1 MGHEKDYSDAVAAD
15 IDAEVRALIELAHD
29 EAWEILVEYRDV
41 LDTMVLELIEKE
53 TITQDDMNRI
63 CERVQKR
70 PPMAPF
76 NGFGK
81 RLPSEAPPVL
91 TPAER
96 DKLKAQAEADGQIA
110 VGGEGQIAV
119 GGIAATAVSLYGGA
133 ASLPLP
139 LSFLWPMLAAV
150 LAGGLW
156 GAIAG
161 VLKARV
167 GTNEVIST
175 LLLSFVA
182 VWMVYGAVQSE
193 SLLRQPMTNTATLPE
208 SQEIPDATKLPLLS
222 ADADT
227 PLNAGLPI
235 ALLLAAVVAVA
246 LDRTVWGL
254 RLRAIGLNP
263 VAARRA
269 GLRIAPTIVL
279 VLFLAGALGGLAGA
293 FMLQGDQGSLKARF
307 SSGYGFDGLV
317 VGLLARGSIAGVVA
331 AALLFGFLRSG
342 GISMEMQAGVPSA
355 LVLVIQGVI
364 ILLLAGAA
372 FWIDRHKEAE
382 R

>member
-1 MGHEKDYSDAVAAD
+1 MSTLALNVQFLKRPALWVSVAAVLVASLFGMALVVVMGASVPAALAAFADGAWGSPYAVAAS
-15 IDAEVRALIELAHD
+15 INRTLALALVGIGFVIAQRA
-29 EAWEILVEYRDV
+29 
-41 LDTMVLELIEKE
+41 
-53 TITQDDMNRI
+53 N
-63 CERVQKR
+63 
-70 PPMAPF
+70 
-76 NGFGK
+76 
-81 RLPSEAPPVL
+81 L
-91 TPAER
+91 TN
-96 DKLKAQAEADGQIA
+96 
-110 VGGEGQIAV
+110 VGGEGQIAL
-119 GGIAATAVSLYGGA
+119 GGIAATAVSLYSGA
-133 ASLPLP
+133 ASLPMP
-139 LSFLWPMLAAV
+139 LSFLLPMLAAV

-156 GAIAG
+156 GGIAG
-161 VLKARV
+161 VLKAKV

-175 LLLSFVA
+175 LLLSFIA

-222 ADADT
+222 QDADT
-227 PLNAGLPI
+227 PLNVGLPI
-235 ALLLAAVVAVA
+235 ALGLAMVVAVA
-246 LDRTVWGL
+246 LDKTVWGL
-254 RLRAIGLNP
+254 RLRAIGLN
-263 VAARRA
+263 ATASRRA
-269 GLRIAPTIVL
+269 GLRIAPTIVW

-317 VGLLARGSIAGVVA
+317 VGLLARGSIPGVVA

-355 LVLVIQGVI
+355 LVQVIQGMI

-372 FWIDRHKEAE
+372 FWIDRQKEAE

>member
-1 MGHEKDYSDAVAAD
+1 MSALALKLNVLQRPALWVSMAAVLLASLFGMALVVAIGASVPDALAAFADGAWGSPYAVAAS
-15 IDAEVRALIELAHD
+15 INRTLALALVGTGFVIAQRA
-29 EAWEILVEYRDV
+29 
-41 LDTMVLELIEKE
+41 
-53 TITQDDMNRI
+53 N
-63 CERVQKR
+63 
-70 PPMAPF
+70 
-76 NGFGK
+76 
-81 RLPSEAPPVL
+81 L
-91 TPAER
+91 TN
-96 DKLKAQAEADGQIA
+96 

-133 ASLPLP
+133 AALPMP
-139 LSFLWPMLAAV
+139 ASFLLPMLAAV

-156 GAIAG
+156 GGIAG
-161 VLKARV
+161 VLKAKA

-222 ADADT
+222 EDADT
-227 PLNAGLPI
+227 PLNVGLPI
-235 ALLLAAVVAVA
+235 ALLLAAMVAVA
-246 LDRTVWGL
+246 LDKTVWGL
-254 RLRAIGLNP
+254 RLRAIGLNA

-279 VLFLAGALGGLAGA
+279 VLLLAGAFGGLAGA

-317 VGLLARGSIAGVVA
+317 VGLLARGSIPGVFA

-355 LVLVIQGVI
+355 LVLVIQGLI

-372 FWIDRHKEAE
+372 FWIDRRKEAE

>member
-1 MGHEKDYSDAVAAD
+1 MRHLRFLQRPALWVSVAAVLVASLFGMGLVVIMGASVPDALAAFADGAWGSPYAVAAS
-15 IDAEVRALIELAHD
+15 INRTLAFALVGIGFVIAQRA
-29 EAWEILVEYRDV
+29 
-41 LDTMVLELIEKE
+41 
-53 TITQDDMNRI
+53 N
-63 CERVQKR
+63 
-70 PPMAPF
+70 
-76 NGFGK
+76 
-81 RLPSEAPPVL
+81 L
-91 TPAER
+91 TN
-96 DKLKAQAEADGQIA
+96 

-119 GGIAATAVSLYGGA
+119 GGIAATAVALYGGA
-133 ASLPLP
+133 ASLPMP
-139 LSFLWPMLAAV
+139 LSFVVPMLAAM

-156 GAIAG
+156 GGIAG
-161 VLKARV
+161 VLKAKV

-222 ADADT
+222 EDADT
-227 PLNAGLPI
+227 PLNVGLPI
-235 ALLLAAVVAVA
+235 ALALAVVVAVA
-246 LDRTVWGL
+246 LDKTVWGL
-254 RLRAIGLNP
+254 RLRAIGLNA

-269 GLRIAPTIVL
+269 GLRIAPTIVW

-317 VGLLARGSIAGVVA
+317 VGLLARGSIPGVIA

-355 LVLVIQGVI
+355 LVQVIQGLI

-372 FWIDRHKEAE
+372 FWIDRRKEAE

>member
-1 MGHEKDYSDAVAAD
+1 
-15 IDAEVRALIELAHD
+15 
-29 EAWEILVEYRDV
+29 
-41 LDTMVLELIEKE
+41 
-53 TITQDDMNRI
+53 
-63 CERVQKR
+63 
-70 PPMAPF
+70 
-76 NGFGK
+76 
-81 RLPSEAPPVL
+81 
-91 TPAER
+91 
-96 DKLKAQAEADGQIA
+96 
-110 VGGEGQIAV
+110 
-119 GGIAATAVSLYGGA
+119 
-133 ASLPLP
+133 
-139 LSFLWPMLAAV
+139 V

-156 GAIAG
+156 GGIAG
-161 VLKARV
+161 VLKAKA

-227 PLNAGLPI
+227 PLNVGLPI
-235 ALLLAAVVAVA
+235 ALLLAALVAVA
-246 LDRTVWGL
+246 LDKTVWGL
-254 RLRAIGLNP
+254 RLRAIGLNA

-279 VLFLAGALGGLAGA
+279 VLFLAGAFGGLAGA

-317 VGLLARGSIAGVVA
+317 VGLLARGSIAGVIA

-372 FWIDRHKEAE
+372 FWIDRRKETE

>member
-1 MGHEKDYSDAVAAD
+1 MRHLRFLQRPALWVSVAAVLVASLFGMGLVVIMGASVPQALAAFADGAWGSPYAVAAS
-15 IDAEVRALIELAHD
+15 INRTLAFALVGIGFVIAQRA
-29 EAWEILVEYRDV
+29 
-41 LDTMVLELIEKE
+41 
-53 TITQDDMNRI
+53 N
-63 CERVQKR
+63 
-70 PPMAPF
+70 
-76 NGFGK
+76 
-81 RLPSEAPPVL
+81 L
-91 TPAER
+91 TN
-96 DKLKAQAEADGQIA
+96 

-119 GGIAATAVSLYGGA
+119 GGIAATAVALYGGA
-133 ASLPLP
+133 ASLPMP
-139 LSFLWPMLAAV
+139 LSFVVPMLAAM

-156 GAIAG
+156 GGIAG
-161 VLKARV
+161 VLKAKV

-222 ADADT
+222 EDADT
-227 PLNAGLPI
+227 PLNVGLPI
-235 ALLLAAVVAVA
+235 ALALAVVVAVA
-246 LDRTVWGL
+246 LDKTVWGL
-254 RLRAIGLNP
+254 RLRAIGLNA

-269 GLRIAPTIVL
+269 GLRIAPTIVW

-317 VGLLARGSIAGVVA
+317 VGLLARGSIPGVIA

-355 LVLVIQGVI
+355 LVQVIQGLI

-372 FWIDRHKEAE
+372 FWIDRRKEAE

>member
-1 MGHEKDYSDAVAAD
+1 MSALTLNLQVLQRPALWVSVAAVLVASLFGMALVVAMGASVPDALAAFADGAWGSPYAVAAS
-15 IDAEVRALIELAHD
+15 INRTLALALVGIGFVIAQRA
-29 EAWEILVEYRDV
+29 
-41 LDTMVLELIEKE
+41 
-53 TITQDDMNRI
+53 N
-63 CERVQKR
+63 
-70 PPMAPF
+70 
-76 NGFGK
+76 
-81 RLPSEAPPVL
+81 L
-91 TPAER
+91 TN
-96 DKLKAQAEADGQIA
+96 

-133 ASLPLP
+133 AALPLP

-156 GAIAG
+156 GGIAG
-161 VLKARV
+161 LLKAKA

-208 SQEIPDATKLPLLS
+208 SQEIPDATKLPLLF
-222 ADADT
+222 AEADT
-227 PLNAGLPI
+227 PLNVGLPI

-246 LDRTVWGL
+246 LDKTVWGL
-254 RLRAIGLNP
+254 RLRAIGLNA

-317 VGLLARGSIAGVVA
+317 VGLLARGSIAGVIA

-372 FWIDRHKEAE
+372 FWIDRRKEAE

>member
-1 MGHEKDYSDAVAAD
+1 MRHLRFLQRPALWVSVAAVLVATLAGMGLVVIMGASVPDALAAFADGAWGSPYAVAAS
-15 IDAEVRALIELAHD
+15 INRTLAFALVGIGFVIAQRA
-29 EAWEILVEYRDV
+29 
-41 LDTMVLELIEKE
+41 
-53 TITQDDMNRI
+53 N
-63 CERVQKR
+63 
-70 PPMAPF
+70 
-76 NGFGK
+76 
-81 RLPSEAPPVL
+81 L
-91 TPAER
+91 TN
-96 DKLKAQAEADGQIA
+96 

-119 GGIAATAVSLYGGA
+119 GGIAATAVALYGGA
-133 ASLPLP
+133 ASLPMP
-139 LSFLWPMLAAV
+139 LSFVVPMLAAM

-156 GAIAG
+156 GGIAG
-161 VLKARV
+161 VLKAKV

-222 ADADT
+222 EDADT
-227 PLNAGLPI
+227 PLNVGLPI
-235 ALLLAAVVAVA
+235 ALALAVVVAVA
-246 LDRTVWGL
+246 LDKTVWGL
-254 RLRAIGLNP
+254 RLRAIGLNA

-269 GLRIAPTIVL
+269 GLRIAPTIVW

-317 VGLLARGSIAGVVA
+317 VGLLARGSIPGVIA

-355 LVLVIQGVI
+355 LVQVIQGLI

-372 FWIDRHKEAE
+372 FWIDRRKEAE

>member
-1 MGHEKDYSDAVAAD
+1 MRHLRFLQRPALWVSVAAVLVATLAGMGLVVIMGASVPDALAAFADGAWGSPYAVAAS
-15 IDAEVRALIELAHD
+15 INRTLAFALVGIGFVIAQRA
-29 EAWEILVEYRDV
+29 
-41 LDTMVLELIEKE
+41 
-53 TITQDDMNRI
+53 N
-63 CERVQKR
+63 
-70 PPMAPF
+70 
-76 NGFGK
+76 
-81 RLPSEAPPVL
+81 L
-91 TPAER
+91 TN
-96 DKLKAQAEADGQIA
+96 

-119 GGIAATAVSLYGGA
+119 GGIAATAVALYGGA
-133 ASLPLP
+133 ASLPMP
-139 LSFLWPMLAAV
+139 LSFVVPMLAAM

-156 GAIAG
+156 GGIAG
-161 VLKARV
+161 VLKAKV

-193 SLLRQPMTNTATLPE
+193 ALLRQPMTNTATLPE

-222 ADADT
+222 EDADT
-227 PLNAGLPI
+227 PLNVGLPI
-235 ALLLAAVVAVA
+235 ALALAVVVAVA
-246 LDRTVWGL
+246 LDKTVWGL
-254 RLRAIGLNP
+254 RLRAIGLNA

-269 GLRIAPTIVL
+269 GLRIAPTIVW

-317 VGLLARGSIAGVVA
+317 VGLLARGSIPGVIA

-355 LVLVIQGVI
+355 LVQVIQGLI

-372 FWIDRHKEAE
+372 FWIDRRKEAE

>member
-1 MGHEKDYSDAVAAD
+1 MNASALHLGALKRPALWVSLAAVLVAGLAGMALVVAMGASVPQALAAFADGAWGSPYAVAAS
-15 IDAEVRALIELAHD
+15 INRTLAFALVGMGFVIAQRA
-29 EAWEILVEYRDV
+29 
-41 LDTMVLELIEKE
+41 
-53 TITQDDMNRI
+53 N
-63 CERVQKR
+63 
-70 PPMAPF
+70 
-76 NGFGK
+76 
-81 RLPSEAPPVL
+81 L
-91 TPAER
+91 TN
-96 DKLKAQAEADGQIA
+96 

-133 ASLPLP
+133 ASLPMP

-161 VLKARV
+161 VLKAKA

-193 SLLRQPMTNTATLPE
+193 ALLRQPMTSTATLPE
-208 SQEIPDATKLPLLS
+208 SLEIPDLAKLPLLWP
-222 ADADT
+222 DADT
-227 PLNAGLPI
+227 PLNVGLPI
-235 ALLLAAVVAVA
+235 ALVLAVLVAVA
-246 LDRTVWGL
+246 LEKTVWGL
-254 RLRAIGLNP
+254 RLRAIGMNP
-263 VAARRA
+263 AAARRA

-317 VGLLARGSIAGVVA
+317 VGLLARGSIPGVIA

-342 GISMEMQAGVPSA
+342 GISMEMEAGVPSA
-355 LVLVIQGVI
+355 LVQVIQGLI
-364 ILLLAGAA
+364 ILMLAGAA
-372 FWIDRHKEAE
+372 FWIDRRKEAE